1 MLTQQKR
8 HLQISKVGRTILGGW
23 GSWERY
29 ANESTGSDK
38 EVFVFIKESRPPGS
52 NQWSAGYGVWH
63 KGIDK
68 SPARNEMLID

>member
-38 EVFVFIKESRPPGS
+38 EVFVFIKESHRQVAISGLLDM
-52 NQWSAGYGVWH
+52 VC
-63 KGIDK
+63 GIK
-68 SPARNEMLID
+68 K

>member
-38 EVFVFIKESRPPGS
+38 EVFVFIKESRCQVAISGLLDM
-52 NQWSAGYGVWH
+52 VC
-63 KGIDK
+63 GIK
-68 SPARNEMLID
+68 E